1 MAIIDLTQLKQ
12 NHFLAIRC
20 DTCDQF
26 PDVLRKILSH
36 HKHHHIFCS
45 RDGIDSVTSKLPTNN
60 ITYSPECMSWSDED
74 LIIKSKIK
82 EISGIRG
89 IVIYDHNIQDNIGD
103 NELDLCKQYMDRYPD
118 IVSGGFDTP
127 YKALQHWK
135 KYGHREG
142 RVFHAQDIPQETEI
156 ASTHTTSPNLQWN
169 VYGDNLIFDNEANKS
184 HGTHFYGW
192 RGAMDQLY
200 KHIIENDIH
209 LKKYTSTLYLDE
221 WLERLAIWGN
231 DISSRN
237 YIMDTIKQNPIE
249 MITFVHNPPFEDW
262 ETIYN
267 NNTDSTLLQLKNSI
281 THNPENFNG
290 LLIQHSDSRLI
301 SNNNFYSTL
310 DSTLLDKSKYIYTVS
325 REHKKYLTR
334 PDIISKYP
342 NIKGKVL
349 SVNHPITDNI
359 KNRFNYDSF
368 RTNKYK
374 KIYHIGWWMR
384 NLKSFNDIKLPK
396 TYRKYMLV
404 KRDFE
409 CFKDIIKPALPNMEM
424 VSHLEDKEY
433 IKIFQENLLFMDAF
447 DVTASN
453 LLLECIRCNT
463 PIILKRLPAFEQYIG
478 NDYPLF
484 FNDLGDI
491 ECLNESALN
500 IVIKQAHEHLKS
512 LNKDHIDQ
520 QTFNRK
526 ISYDL
531 SKLEN
536 DTNPVKLTWVSSLYN
551 VDKFFKNMLHDFK
564 SQNLNYVSEIEWIIV
579 NIIDSNSKKTNR
591 EIRQA
596 AKKHPN
602 IKVINIKSNMDKGI
616 YDCWNKAIAESTGK
630 YISNFNSDDRRL
642 QNFSREFIDFLDD
655 NPGTDVAFAPVIA
668 TKLYSDFTSVMNS
681 KKYDTW
687 FDNYETC
694 IPLDVNDFWNSS
706 EKDTHNP
713 VHSSPVWRRAIHN
726 IAGNFDEDKYGSVA
740 DYALWLKCV
749 YNNLNITSIGKTSLS
764 MYYINETSYGRAK
777 NIDSK
782 KQQLLKEYYLI

>member
-1 MAIIDLTQLKQ
+1 
-12 NHFLAIRC
+12 
-20 DTCDQF
+20 
-26 PDVLRKILSH
+26 
-36 HKHHHIFCS
+36 
-45 RDGIDSVTSKLPTNN
+45 
-60 ITYSPECMSWSDED
+60 
-74 LIIKSKIK
+74 
-82 EISGIRG
+82 
-89 IVIYDHNIQDNIGD
+89 
-103 NELDLCKQYMDRYPD
+103 
-118 IVSGGFDTP
+118 
-127 YKALQHWK
+127 
-135 KYGHREG
+135 
-142 RVFHAQDIPQETEI
+142 
-156 ASTHTTSPNLQWN
+156 
-169 VYGDNLIFDNEANKS
+169 
-184 HGTHFYGW
+184 
-192 RGAMDQLY
+192 
-200 KHIIENDIH
+200 
-209 LKKYTSTLYLDE
+209 
-221 WLERLAIWGN
+221 
-231 DISSRN
+231 
-237 YIMDTIKQNPIE
+237 
-249 MITFVHNPPFEDW
+249 
-262 ETIYN
+262 
-267 NNTDSTLLQLKNSI
+267 
-281 THNPENFNG
+281 
-290 LLIQHSDSRLI
+290 
-301 SNNNFYSTL
+301 
-310 DSTLLDKSKYIYTVS
+310 
-325 REHKKYLTR
+325 
-334 PDIISKYP
+334 
-342 NIKGKVL
+342 
-349 SVNHPITDNI
+349 
-359 KNRFNYDSF
+359 
-368 RTNKYK
+368 
-374 KIYHIGWWMR
+374 
-384 NLKSFNDIKLPK
+384 
-396 TYRKYMLV
+396 MLV